1 MIAAAQSNGSVVL
14 AADTIT
20 MGAIEVGAE
29 ARLSRRITAEDIQ
42 AFAAFSGD
50 RNPLHVDAE
59 FARTTSFQRPV
70 AHGMIVASLVSTL
83 VGMHLPGAGALW
95 TRQNFRWLLPVFAGD
110 TVEVS
115 LRVTHKS
122 TGANTVT
129 IEVKAVNQNGKQV
142 MEGEGAVM
150 LLERREVRKQ
160 PAISER
166 VVLVTG
172 ASRGIGAAIALA
184 FGKAGA
190 AVAVN
195 YLNNAGRAQQ
205 VCDQIQ
211 SVGGRAIAV
220 KADVCDQ
227 AAVNAA
233 ANEAAGSFG
242 KAVDV
247 LVNNAGIE
255 VVPKPFLAMSWQE
268 IERSLDVGVRG
279 AFHCCQTVLPG
290 MVEGKSG
297 RIVNIG
303 SALTRNVPPAQWTAF
318 VMAKAA
324 LASLTR
330 SLAVEFGPHGV
341 KVNMVS
347 PGMTETESIAAIPER
362 LRKVQAMQT
371 PLRRLATPEDIAGAV
386 LFLCSEAGEFIT
398 GTEVPVCG
406 GAVV

>member
-1 MIAAAQSNGSVVL
+1 MTAAAAIDNDNSPAFQ
-14 AADTIT
+14 
-20 MGAIEVGAE
+20 AIEVGAE
-29 ARLSRRITAEDIQ
+29 ARLSRRITTEDIQ

-50 RNPLHVDAE
+50 RNPLHVDE
-59 FARTTSFQRPV
+59 QFARTTSFQRPV

-95 TRQNFRWLLPVFAGD
+95 TKQNFRWLLPVFAGD

-122 TGANTVT
+122 TGASTVT
-129 IEVKAVNQNGKQV
+129 IEVRAVNQNGKAV

-150 LLERREVRKQ
+150 LLERRQSRQE
-160 PAISER
+160 PSLSER

-195 YLNNAGRAQQ
+195 YLHNAERAQQ
-205 VCDQIQ
+205 ICARIR
-211 SVGGRAIAV
+211 SEGGRAFAV
-220 KADVCDQ
+220 AADVSDR

-233 ANEAAGSFG
+233 TLQAAETFG

-247 LVNNAGIE
+247 LVNNAGMPVE
-255 VVPKPFLAMSWQE
+255 PKSFLAMSWQDAQE
-268 IERSLDVGVRG
+268 CLDVQVRG
-279 AFHCCQTVLPG
+279 AFHCCQAVLPG

-303 SALTRNVPPAQWTAF
+303 SALTHNVPPAQWTAF

-324 LASLTR
+324 LLSLTR
-330 SLAVEFGPHGV
+330 SLAVEFGPNGV
-341 KVNMVS
+341 QVNMVS

-386 LFLCSEAGEFIT
+386 VFLCSEAGRFIT
-398 GTEVPVCG
+398 GTDVPVCG
-406 GAVV
+406 GLLV